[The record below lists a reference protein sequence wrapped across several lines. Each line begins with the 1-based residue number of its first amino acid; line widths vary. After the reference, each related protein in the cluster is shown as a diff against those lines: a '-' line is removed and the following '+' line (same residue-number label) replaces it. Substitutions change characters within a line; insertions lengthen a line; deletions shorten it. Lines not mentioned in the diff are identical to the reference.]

1 MPARAV
7 LAVVAVCLTLSEPA
21 WAGAADAQPKV
32 EHPAETTA
40 RPPAALRD
48 GPTVTPGGVP
58 AEVIDA
64 SAVQGIIGRA
74 VKSSLGED
82 MGHIVD
88 FLVSPAGDVRAAVLD
103 FGGVLGVGSRRVA
116 VGWKALSFAEL
127 AKDGPV
133 VLRLTR
139 NQIRMAPELKSGDP
153 IVVLEPAPVPAKTP
167 QHPAEPNGRSGGE
180 GAAKP
185 SAGQTVE
192 GTPSEIKPSEIKPT
206 EAKPSDSKPTMD
218 KPGQSVLAAPP
229 RGGGPDTNKR

>member
-7 LAVVAVCLTLSEPA
+7 LAVMAACCILSGPA
-21 WAGAADAQPKV
+21 WAQASGTPPKE
-32 EHPAETTA
+32 EHPAEAQA
-40 RPPAALRD
+40 RPTAALRD
-48 GPTVTPGGVP
+48 GPTITPGGVP

-88 FLVSPAGDVRAAVLD
+88 ILVSPSGDVRAAVLD

-153 IVVLEPAPVPAKTP
+153 IVVLEQAPPPAKLSQHPSGTESGARPSGEGEAKPGAGTAVDGKSNGVPAEGLPDAGKSGQSTP
-167 QHPAEPNGRSGGE
+167 TAP
-180 GAAKP
+180 P
-185 SAGQTVE
+185 SAG
-192 GTPSEIKPSEIKPT
+192 GSEP
-206 EAKPSDSKPTMD
+206 
-218 KPGQSVLAAPP
+218 
-229 RGGGPDTNKR
+229 NKK